1 MSSSCT
7 HLDSIEITE
16 LPEEVAGCEDCLA
29 AGGVW
34 LHLRICLGC
43 GHVGCCDDS
52 PGRHATAHARRR
64 ATRSSARWSR
74 ARTGAGASST
84 SSAMRIPQ
92 ITGTTRIP
100 PSPDARVADA
110 PWS

>member
-1 MSSSCT
+1 MSATSCT

-29 AGGVW
+29 TGGVW
-34 LHLRICLGC
+34 LHLRICLSC

-52 PGRHATAHARRR
+52 PAKHATAHHQSSGHELI
-64 ATRSSARWSR
+64 RSLEPGEDWVWCYADEL
-74 ARTGAGASST
+74 
-84 SSAMRIPQ
+84 AMRIPQ

-100 PSPDARVADA
+100 RSPMLA
-110 PWS
+110 

>member
-1 MSSSCT
+1 MTPRCS
-7 HLDSIEITE
+7 HLDTIELTE

-52 PGRHATAHARRR
+52 PNRHARKHAE
-64 ATRSSARWSR
+64 ADHHPIMRSIEPGETWCWCFVDDV
-74 ARTGAGASST
+74 G
-84 SSAMRIPQ
+84 MRIPQ
-92 ITGTTRIP
+92 VTGSTRIP
-100 PSPDARVADA
+100 PSPMLSR
-110 PWS
+110 